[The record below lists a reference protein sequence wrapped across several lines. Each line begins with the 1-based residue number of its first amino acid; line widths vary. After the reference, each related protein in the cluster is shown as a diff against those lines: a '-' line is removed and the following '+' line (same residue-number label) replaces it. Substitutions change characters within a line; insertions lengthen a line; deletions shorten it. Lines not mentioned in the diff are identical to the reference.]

1 MPQRFAMP
9 LRLMQ
14 SCRTWA
20 VALAVLWS
28 AGAAVAAEHDAVDA
42 LIQSRKYDEALSRAD
57 QFLASK
63 PRDVQMRFLKG
74 VAQLESNRR
83 TEAVATFTQL
93 TQDAPELPEPYNN
106 LAVLHA
112 AQGQYDRARSALEA
126 ALRTNP
132 SYATAQE
139 NLGDVYARL
148 AGDAYSQAL
157 QLGQNGTAVAP
168 KLAVIRSVFPAA
180 GNAVAVQQ
188 APKLAA
194 ATASPPVAASAAT
207 TPRPAPGAGAPVVAL
222 APARPAAAPATPA
235 PAAAPVLAKPP
246 VVAAASAAVPVA
258 SPPAA
263 APAPAVAQVP
273 AADRAASAA
282 QVSST
287 SASASATTAA
297 ETEAVEKAVRDWAAA
312 WAAQDMKRYLAAY
325 ASDFEVPAGGSRSG
339 WEEERRQRI
348 VGKDGIQ
355 VQVEQLQISVDG
367 HKAVARFLQ
376 RYKADALN
384 VRSRKTLNLLKQ
396 GGAWRITREAVG
408 GR

>member
-1 MPQRFAMP
+1 MKPARA
-9 LRLMQ
+9 
-14 SCRTWA
+14 CA
-20 VALAVLWS
+20 VALAVLMGV
-28 AGAAVAAEHDAVDA
+28 GAAAAAEHDAVDA
-42 LIQSRKYDEALSRAD
+42 LIQARKYDEALSRAD

-83 TEAVATFTQL
+83 AEAISTFTQL

-106 LAVLHA
+106 LAVLYA

-126 ALRTNP
+126 SLRTNP

-157 QLGQNGTAVAP
+157 QLNQNNTAVAP

-180 GNAVAVQQ
+180 GSAAAAQG
-188 APKLAA
+188 APKLAT
-194 ATASPPVAASAAT
+194 ATASAPAASAPA
-207 TPRPAPGAGAPVVAL
+207 PRPVAT
-222 APARPAAAPATPA
+222 APATPA
-235 PAAAPVLAKPP
+235 AAAPARPPAPAPAAATPTPSPAAPAKAPVVVAAAPTPAPAPAPAKPAAAPSPAPER
-246 VVAAASAAVPVA
+246 AA
-258 SPPAA
+258 PPAA
-263 APAPAVAQVP
+263 APAAAATPAPSAAP
-273 AADRAASAA
+273 AAA
-282 QVSST
+282 
-287 SASASATTAA
+287 AA
-297 ETEAVEKAVRDWAAA
+297 ETAAVEKAVRDWASA

-325 ASDFEVPAGGSRSG
+325 ASNFEVPSGGNRAG

-355 VQVEQLQISVDG
+355 VQVEQLQVSVDG
-367 HKAVARFLQ
+367 SKAVARFLQ
-376 RYKADALN
+376 LYKADTLN
-384 VRSRKTLNLLKQ
+384 VRSRKTLNLVQ
-396 GGAWRITREAVG
+396 QNGAWRITREAVG